1 MTTSLILMVI
11 AGLCVMVA
19 IFVIVAALTTKEE
32 TDGQRTLIRVTRE
45 AGRTRIIDEKST
57 FRQRVLDPI
66 LVGLQRIG
74 WQLTPASCTQSR
86 RW

>member
-32 TDGQRTLIRVTRE
+32 TDGQRTLMRVTRGKPNPHHRRE
-45 AGRTRIIDEKST
+45 EHLPPTGARSDPGGPPAD
-57 FRQRVLDPI
+57 RVAAD
-66 LVGLQRIG
+66 
-74 WQLTPASCTQSR
+74 TS
-86 RW
+86 

>member
-45 AGRTRIIDEKST
+45 VNRTRIIDEEHLPPTGARSDPGGPPAD
-57 FRQRVLDPI
+57 RVAAD
-66 LVGLQRIG
+66 
-74 WQLTPASCTQSR
+74 TS
-86 RW
+86 